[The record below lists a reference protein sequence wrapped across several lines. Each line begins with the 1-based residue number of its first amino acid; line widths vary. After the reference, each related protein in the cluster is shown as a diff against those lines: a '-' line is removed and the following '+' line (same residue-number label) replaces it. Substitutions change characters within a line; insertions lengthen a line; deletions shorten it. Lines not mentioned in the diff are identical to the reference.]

1 MNDNIYENGYL
12 VVRENYCCDH
22 FEPDDD
28 ALVPMKEC
36 WCCKWATFNTEIH
49 ELDKKSV
56 GICRYEGNAE
66 NSSLEKA
73 QA

>member
-1 MNDNIYENGYL
+1 MKDILYENGHM
-12 VVRENYCCDH
+12 VVRENDCCDH

-36 WCCKWATFNTEIH
+36 WCCKWSKFDTEIH

-56 GICRYEGNAE
+56 GICQYEGNDEA
-66 NSSLEKA
+66 NSSE
-73 QA
+73 

>member
-1 MNDNIYENGYL
+1 MKDILYENGHM

-36 WCCKWATFNTEIH
+36 WCCKWSKFDTEIH

-56 GICRYEGNAE
+56 GICQYEGNDEA
-66 NSSLEKA
+66 NSSE
-73 QA
+73 